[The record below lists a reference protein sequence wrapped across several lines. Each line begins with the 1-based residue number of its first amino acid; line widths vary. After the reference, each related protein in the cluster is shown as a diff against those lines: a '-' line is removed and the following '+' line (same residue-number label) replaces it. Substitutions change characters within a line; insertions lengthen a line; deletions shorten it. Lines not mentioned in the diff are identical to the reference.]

1 MIAAPHEAGS
11 WGLTIRRR
19 IGHISRELQHGRSG
33 GDRSDRGTPDEL
45 RETLE
50 SRRPQE
56 KEGPFCE
63 ERALVG
69 TVKLTEHKDFGSGSE
84 SGVTFLT
91 QPRK

>member
-1 MIAAPHEAGS
+1 MDSSSSLVTSARGAACRF
-11 WGLTIRRR
+11 T
-19 IGHISRELQHGRSG
+19 G
-33 GDRSDRGTPDEL
+33 GTGKEL

-91 QPRK
+91 QPNRVYVNQPRQPKTAFTAVN